1 MLNMVRITVMISALL
16 VSFTGFAHQTSH
28 SQINFQVEGNTI
40 SGQWHVGVDDL
51 ERSAGLDVNGDADL
65 TWGEL
70 LQKQTLIGSLAKTHL
85 RIFQNQSMCN
95 LVAES
100 IMLDN
105 LSSGIYVYLP
115 IKITCPQAIKE
126 ITIDYD
132 FLFSF
137 DAQHKAILSIQSN
150 AETQSTVF
158 NYDNRHFVFDSVK
171 ASQFQTF
178 LDFIWQGMWHIWIG
192 IDHILFL
199 LSLLLPTALIL
210 RGGRWQEKQN
220 LNQTLINTTKIIT
233 AFTVAHS
240 ITLALSVFD
249 LISLSSRIV
258 ESIIAAS
265 VIVAAL
271 NNIRPVVH
279 RRLWLLTFFFGLI
292 HGMGF
297 ASVLNDV
304 GLTPGLE
311 LLTLSA
317 FNIGVEIGQ
326 LVIVAIVL
334 PLIYVLSLR
343 VIYRNIILQFSSF
356 VIAAIAFVWF
366 IERVAEIDIVSWV

>member
-1 MLNMVRITVMISALL
+1 MFNIVRIIVMLSVLL
-16 VSFTGFAHQTSH
+16 VSSVAFAHQTSH
-28 SQINFQVEGNTI
+28 SQINLEVDGNTI
-40 SGQWHVGVDDL
+40 AGQWYIGVDDL
-51 ERSAGLDVNGDADL
+51 ERSAGLDVNGDGNL
-65 TWGEL
+65 TWAEL
-70 LQKQTLIGSLAKTHL
+70 LQKQVLFDSLAKTQL
-85 RIFQNQSMCN
+85 GFLQNQSMCN
-95 LVAES
+95 LVPES

-105 LSSGIYVYLP
+105 LSSGLYVYLP
-115 IKITCPQAIKE
+115 VKITCPQDITK
-126 ITIDYD
+126 ITISYN

-150 AETQSTVF
+150 GEAQSAVF
-158 NYDNRHFVFDSVK
+158 DYESREFVFDTVK
-171 ASQFQTF
+171 SAKYQTF
-178 LDFIWQGMWHIWIG
+178 FKFIWQGMWHIWIG

-199 LSLLLPTALIL
+199 LSLLLPAALIL
-210 RGGRWQEKQN
+210 RRGRWQEKRN
-220 LNQTLINTTKIIT
+220 LNQTLINTTKIVT

-258 ESIIAAS
+258 ESVIAAS
-265 VIVAAL
+265 VIIAAL

-279 RRLWLLTFFFGLI
+279 RRLWLLTFVFGLI
-292 HGMGF
+292 HGLGF

-311 LLTLSA
+311 LLALSA

-334 PLIYVLSLR
+334 PFIYVLSLR
-343 VIYRNIILQFSSF
+343 VIYRSRLLQIGSII
-356 VIAAIAFVWF
+356 IAAVALVWF
-366 IERVAEIDIVSWV
+366 IERAAEINIVGWV